1 MAEWNIN
8 TVPREEWIDEFLNL
22 TKQIPKYANEPD
34 KLLEIARAQAEM
46 LGELEALRT
55 IFKK

>member
-22 TKQIPKYANEPD
+22 TKQIPKYANELD